1 MSVRSSLQDT
11 TRPFT
16 SQARMRTSGSRIS
29 FMMTTAQRFKV
40 RRPPSKPSVPTA
52 TCLPT
57 DGLPKCN
64 QAAGVSGFQP
74 LHCKRAFFDLCCGR
88 TINRHQ
94 FLKVVS
100 EDSSHCSGCPTSEGH
115 LRM

>member
-1 MSVRSSLQDT
+1 MSVRSSLLDT

-16 SQARMRTSGSRIS
+16 FQARLRTSGSRIS
-29 FMMTTAQRFKV
+29 YMMTTTQRFKV
-40 RRPPSKPSVPTA
+40 RRPPSKPYVPTA

-57 DGLPKCN
+57 NGVPKCN
-64 QAAGVSGFQP
+64 QVAGVCGFHPQ
-74 LHCKRAFFDLCCGR
+74 HYKMCNFLCCGSI
-88 TINRHQ
+88 INRHQ

-100 EDSSHCSGCPTSEGH
+100 EVSSHCSGCPTSEGH